1 MGCVVVRD
9 PQHHGERASHLSST
23 QASERHFAE
32 RGQRCYKRAKVC
44 DFSSFPVSRSGDM
57 LSMRPWSF
65 MQLLA
70 AHHVGPAPA
79 SLSPHMHSMLSCNAS
94 AADNSGIMEI
104 GGGGEDT
111 WHGQPCLRVV
121 YIRRMGRRRLR
132 NIAEHVAACNAW
144 RPRLPNAPRTICV
157 AHSFD
162 EGLKA
167 NLPLLRRTDVLI
179 GPHGADMTNAFALHA
194 GASVVEL
201 LPPITTGCPCIMYQR
216 MLAAEP
222 QVFHYTASTTNKS
235 HAKNTGPA
243 NIHGTYSSD
252 FSVPVSVTERILEHV
267 VTVGGW
273 TENFRTA
280 DFRFA

>member
-1 MGCVVVRD
+1 
-9 PQHHGERASHLSST
+9 
-23 QASERHFAE
+23 
-32 RGQRCYKRAKVC
+32 
-44 DFSSFPVSRSGDM
+44 M
-57 LSMRPWSF
+57 LSMRPWSL

-70 AHHVGPAPA
+70 AHHAGPAPA
-79 SLSPHMHSMLSCNAS
+79 SLSPQMHMLSCNAS
-94 AADNSGIMEI
+94 AADNSGMEI
-104 GGGGEDT
+104 SGGPGEDT

-121 YIRRMGRRRLR
+121 YIRRLGRRRLR
-132 NIAEHVAACNAW
+132 NIAEHVAACNEW
-144 RPRLPNAPRTICV
+144 RSRLPNTPRTICV

-201 LPPITTGCPCIMYQR
+201 LPPIRSGCPCTMYQR
-216 MLAAEP
+216 MFAAEP

-235 HAKNTGPA
+235 HATRTGPA

-252 FSVPVSVTERILEHV
+252 FIVPVSVTERILEHV
-267 VTVGGW
+267 VLVGGRP
-273 TENFRTA
+273 ENFRTA
-280 DFRFA
+280 DFRYD